1 MADNSK
7 EMKKLEGKQAA
18 QNKKIETCKKD
29 IQRLNQADQELERI
43 QGEINTQKDALD
55 NLCSVDST
63 WKGTTKFTYDS
74 DMDSEVIAEYT
85 ACAKHIDSLKQ
96 EISAKRMRLNSDIAL
111 AETELRKIMG
121 QMLAL

>member
-1 MADNSK
+1 MADNNK